1 MCNKTSKLKK
11 VLFLCALYTNAFDQ
25 RRYTSFYFILFIYLF
40 NFYFYLFIF
49 IFFLGGAILGF
60 SLANLGVRLPKVK
73 FFLKIKSHKSSFF
86 I

>member
-11 VLFLCALYTNAFDQ
+11 VLFLFALHTNAFDQ

-40 NFYFYLFIF
+40 ILFSFYF

-60 SLANLGVRLPKVK
+60 SLANLEVRLPKVK